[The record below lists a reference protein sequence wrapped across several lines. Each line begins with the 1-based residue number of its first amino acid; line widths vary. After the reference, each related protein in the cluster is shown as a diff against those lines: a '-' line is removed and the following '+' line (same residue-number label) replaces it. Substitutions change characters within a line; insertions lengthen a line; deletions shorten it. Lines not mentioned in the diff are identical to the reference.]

1 MPSINLEFQKA
12 YMHVTALFIS
22 NITNININI
31 SNIFLCVLDS
41 MRTDDVNITR
51 HMAKVQW
58 QVWKLN

>member
-51 HMAKVQW
+51 HMAKVQ
-58 QVWKLN
+58 